1 MKHILILLALAVGI
15 ASCGVRG
22 DPEAPP
28 AMQQAQ

>member
-1 MKHILILLALAVGI
+1 MKKIILLIVLGLSI

-28 AMQQAQ
+28 EPTQAQ